1 MHALVSIKNIIQNME
16 LYVHIDIKCNISYNK
31 TLEIN
36 KCPIIGKWVNHC
48 IYWAP
53 NMGFSHCS
61 SASIGGTAF

>member
-16 LYVHIDIKCNISYNK
+16 LYVHIDIKCNISYNE

-48 IYWAP
+48 IY
-53 NMGFSHCS
+53 
-61 SASIGGTAF
+61 